1 MPQMP
6 INTHVAAS
14 KLWKLPHFSV
24 LPVLSYVVTHVEYNT
39 MNRKGHCQLKETSPS
54 VPGASG
60 PTQASKG

>member
-24 LPVLSYVVTHVEYNT
+24 LPVLSYVVTHIEYNT
-39 MNRKGHCQLKETSPS
+39 MNRKGHC
-54 VPGASG
+54 
-60 PTQASKG
+60 